1 MKKTTQFASLRIS
14 LRMRNGVFKEEMS
27 ESQKEGV
34 DGEKQRQEMGACRSK
49 AVSHCVKQHSWISSI
64 SHQ

>member
-49 AVSHCVKQHSWISSI
+49 AVSH
-64 SHQ
+64 